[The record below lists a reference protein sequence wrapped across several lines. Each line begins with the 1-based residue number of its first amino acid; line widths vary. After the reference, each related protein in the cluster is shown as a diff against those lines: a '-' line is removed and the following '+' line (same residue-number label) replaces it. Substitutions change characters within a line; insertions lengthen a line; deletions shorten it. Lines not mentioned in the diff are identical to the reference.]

1 MRKATFILSI
11 RLDKAK
17 NLHNL
22 LPEDVLVAEAWL
34 SYRLLGAAAPV
45 VQSAETFE
53 LYSTSTE
60 GFESCE
66 DVFELELSA
75 PTALATSS
83 FDVYLCTHGSVLG
96 KTRVKIESLL
106 ALNEGGD
113 QFAERAGRGTFYF
126 TTAANGKED
135 DESSAASSIEVGMS
149 LRRELNDG
157 IAAGISGISS
167 TSKTCKREASTTTT
181 SCQIS
186 SSPNKPAIAQHST
199 DASAPTSALAPAA
212 PLLVQTQTPSTTGT
226 TADDRIE
233 FEKERRR
240 WEEWRHKEE
249 LKWHNKMREQ
259 ESAALKALDEQSK
272 AQERQN
278 DKEIETRKKEFES
291 LEGRLRKA
299 LAEVEKRERRI
310 RTVEASREAEY
321 TSKMAEV
328 ELKQKLLKEE
338 TKHAA
343 ELEVSSV
350 LQLIVWG
357 GIFLVRYAFL
367 TFRIISTQ
375 FQKVKVMASNERAV
389 TAEKAKA
396 IAEERTTAIE
406 LNFEAFKKAHRES
419 HEGSLQKEI
428 STLRGELVAAESRI
442 NKVIQEKNEA
452 IFEMERH
459 HANVHKLAKALKR
472 EKAKVQSIEDK
483 EREQFILEK
492 KRHCLEISNN
502 REELKRITS
511 QLQGLDGNAG
521 AAIATDADASAGKNS
536 SINSNIPARAAPTN
550 SMPPQKPRMIGPVPA
565 PLTPPRH
572 PLTESAAILSKG
584 DSLGAVAL
592 GAHVSSQTP
601 PTKVWNDVTIET
613 TRHVASDSKLHFLR
627 R

>member
-45 VQSAETFE
+45 VQSADTFE

-135 DESSAASSIEVGMS
+135 DESSAPSSIEVGMS

-167 TSKTCKREASTTTT
+167 SSKTCKREASTTTT
-181 SCQIS
+181 SYQIS

-272 AQERQN
+272 TQERQN

-321 TSKMAEV
+321 TTKMAEV

-343 ELEVSSV
+343 ELE
-350 LQLIVWG
+350 
-357 GIFLVRYAFL
+357 
-367 TFRIISTQ
+367 
-375 FQKVKVMASNERAV
+375 KVKVMASNERAV

-442 NKVIQEKNEA
+442 NKAIQEKNEA
-452 IFEMERH
+452 IFEKEQHR
-459 HANVHKLAKALKR
+459 ANVHKLAKALKR

-483 EREQFILEK
+483 EREQFVLEK

-572 PLTESAAILSKG
+572 PLTKSAAILSKG

-601 PTKVWNDVTIET
+601 PTKVWNGVTIET